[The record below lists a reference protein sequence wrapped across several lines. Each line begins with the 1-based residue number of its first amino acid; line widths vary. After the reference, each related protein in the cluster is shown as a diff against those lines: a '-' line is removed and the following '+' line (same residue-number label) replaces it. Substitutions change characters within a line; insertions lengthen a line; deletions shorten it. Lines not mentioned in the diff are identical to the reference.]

1 MSLAKA
7 GGAIEILMIEDS
19 VDDIEITMEALKDA
33 KVRNNLAVVRDG
45 IEAMAYLRGQGEY
58 KDAPRPDVIF
68 LDLNMPRMDGRQVL
82 EQIKSDPDLQNI
94 PVVVLTTSE
103 ADEDI
108 LKAYELHANC
118 YITKPVDMAQFIK
131 VVRSIEDFWFTVVR
145 LPPEG
150 TETRKRH

>member
-131 VVRSIEDFWFTVVR
+131 VVRSIEDFWVTVVR

-150 TETRKRH
+150 KETRKRH

>member
-7 GGAIEILMIEDS
+7 GRPIEILMIEDS

-45 IEAMAYLRGQGEY
+45 IEAMAYLRGQDEY
-58 KDAPRPDVIF
+58 KDATRPDVIF

-82 EQIKSDPDLQNI
+82 EQIKSDPGLQKI

-145 LPPEG
+145 LPPEA
-150 TETRKRH
+150 

>member
-1 MSLAKA
+1 MSATDA
-7 GGAIEILMIEDS
+7 AGAIQILMVEDS
-19 VDDIEITMEALKDA
+19 LDDIEITTEALKDA
-33 KVRNNLAVVRDG
+33 KVRCKLHAVRDG
-45 IEAMAYLRGQGEY
+45 VQAMAYLRRRGEFE
-58 KDAPRPDVIF
+58 DATRPDVIF

-82 EQIKSDPDLQNI
+82 EQIKSDPELQKI

-118 YITKPVDMAQFIK
+118 YITKPVDMKQFIK

-145 LPPEG
+145 LPPE
-150 TETRKRH
+150 E